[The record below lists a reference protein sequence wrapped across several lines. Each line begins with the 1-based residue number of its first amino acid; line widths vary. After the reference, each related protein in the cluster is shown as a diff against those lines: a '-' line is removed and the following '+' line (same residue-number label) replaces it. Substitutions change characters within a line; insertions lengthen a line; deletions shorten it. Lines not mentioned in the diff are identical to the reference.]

1 MCRYFGMCT
10 AEMVGS
16 ICKVKAGMNMIRR
29 RRIIK
34 ARTLKH
40 KIMHYA
46 GITLGCLIASS
57 SINLFLVPS
66 HLLTGGVTG
75 IAIIFYYLAG
85 LPIGMQTLLYNIP
98 LLLAAWKLMGKR
110 YTIDIVVGTVIFALC
125 LDATR
130 FMNGYVPVDD
140 VMLAAI
146 FGGVFNGIGYGI
158 VFRMD
163 GSTGGFDVIGAI
175 VKKYYSLHMGG
186 VIFGF
191 NCLIML
197 VAAFL
202 FGVVPAMFTLISMFI
217 NGTVTDK
224 VIAGF
229 NSRKAVLIVSEK
241 AEEIAE
247 EIIVELGRGVTF
259 LHGQGA
265 FTHQERDVI
274 FVAVKLT
281 QVAKVKRI
289 ANEVDGNAF
298 MIIMSANEVMGRGFS
313 KPASR
318 PVSTVIHEPDNRVE
332 YR

>member
-1 MCRYFGMCT
+1 MYAAKLSGLCC
-10 AEMVGS
+10 EM
-16 ICKVKAGMNMIRR
+16 KVGMNMMRS
-29 RRIIK
+29 RRIIRT
-34 ARTLKH
+34 RTLKH
-40 KIMHYA
+40 KLMHYA
-46 GITLGCLIASS
+46 GIALGCLIASS

-75 IAIIFYYLAG
+75 IAIIFYYLAD
-85 LPIGMQTLLYNIP
+85 LPIGVQTLVYNVP
-98 LLLAAWKLMGKR
+98 LLLAAWRLMGKK
-110 YTIDIVVGTVIFALC
+110 YTIDIVIGTVLFSLC

-130 FMNGYVPVDD
+130 FLNGYLPVEDL
-140 VMLAAI
+140 MLAAI

-163 GSTGGFDVIGAI
+163 GSTGGFDIIGAI

-202 FGVVPAMFTLISMFI
+202 FGVAPAMFTLISMFI
-217 NGTVTDK
+217 NATVTDR

-265 FTHQERDVI
+265 FTHKERDVI

-281 QVAKVKRI
+281 QVAKVKRL

-318 PVSTVIHEPDNRVE
+318 PVSTVIHEPDNRIE
-332 YR
+332 YK